1 METQTMTNDTVERV
15 SKALGTAMM
24 LAWTMVIGI
33 GGFVLLATIGFALL
47 TYNATLAIVASF
59 LLFLPLAITAVW
71 GISLAVG
78 IVVKKSAVATIFLQP
93 TEGEYSEHRARIS
106 YVPHHL

>member
-1 METQTMTNDTVERV
+1 MKTQTMTNDTVERV
-15 SKALGTAMM
+15 SMALGTAMM

-33 GGFVLLATIGFALL
+33 GGVVLLATIAFALL
-47 TYNATLAIVASF
+47 SNNVNLAIVASF
-59 LLFLPLAITAVW
+59 LLFLPLAITGVW

-78 IVVKKSAVATIFLQP
+78 IVMKKSAVATIFLQS

-106 YVPHHL
+106 YVPNYL